1 MKSFP
6 IYKQFDQMD
15 CGPTCLRMIAKFYG
29 KHYSL
34 KSLREAAHITR
45 EGVSMMGI
53 VEASEHIGFR
63 SIGAKI
69 SFEQLDQEAKLPCIL
84 YWNQNHFVVLPP
96 QDYDSSKKSSSIT
109 IIDPAYGERT
119 LTREAFM
126 KSWVS
131 PEDERGFVLMLEPS
145 PYFFTQEDESE
156 GRSSLAFFLTYLRP
170 YKRYIFQILLGML
183 VGSLLT
189 LLFPF
194 LTQSLIDVGINQQN
208 IGFTYLILFSQLFL
222 FLGGAA
228 IEMVRG
234 WLLLHMNTRVNI
246 AIISDFLI
254 KLMKLPIR
262 FFDSKMVGDITQRIQ
277 DHNRIE
283 QFLTATTLNTLFSLL
298 NLVVFSVVLAIYS
311 PKILAIFLI
320 GSLVSVGWILLF
332 LSRRRALDYA
342 RFQQQSANQN
352 NLFEIITGMQEI
364 KLNNSE
370 TNKRWG
376 WERVQAKLFKLSVR
390 SMGLEQYQQI
400 GVNLSTQLKN
410 ILITF
415 VAAQEVIHGT
425 LTLGMMLSISYITGQ
440 MNAPIEQL
448 LGFFRSAQ
456 DARISIDRLGE
467 IQQQEDEEKPSHVRL
482 DKEMALLHGGVST
495 GAGLVLDNVS
505 FQYGGPD
512 SAYVLKDVSLTIPFG
527 KVTAIVGSSGS
538 GKTTL
543 LKLLLRFYDPVTGSI
558 NVGAT
563 PLTTVSPHWW
573 RTQCGSVMQEGFI
586 FSDTIAQNIGIEED
600 IDEDQLA
607 MALRTANLTAT
618 IAAMPLGLA
627 TKIGASGNGIS
638 GGQRQRML
646 IARAVYKN
654 PQFIFLDEA
663 TSALDANNERAIID
677 NLERFF
683 QHRTVVVI
691 AHRLSTVKHAD
702 QIVVLEH
709 GEVVEVGDHATLTAK
724 RGRYYEL
731 VKNQLELGS

>member
-6 IYKQFDQMD
+6 VYKQFDQMD

-34 KSLREAAHITR
+34 KSLREAAYITR
-45 EGVSMMGI
+45 EGVSMKGI
-53 VEASEHIGFR
+53 GEASEQIGFR
-63 SIGAKI
+63 SVGAKI
-69 SFEQLDQEAKLPCIL
+69 TFEQLDQEAKLPCIL
-84 YWNQNHFVVLPP
+84 HWNQNHFVVLPP
-96 QDYDSSKKSSSIT
+96 QNYDSSKKNSRIT
-109 IIDPAYGERT
+109 VVDPAHGERT
-119 LTREAFM
+119 LTQEAFL
-126 KSWVS
+126 KSWAS
-131 PEDERGFVLMLEPS
+131 TEDERGFILMLEPS
-145 PYFFTQEDESE
+145 PAFFTQEGESE
-156 GRSSLAFFLTYLRP
+156 SRASLSFFLTYLNP
-170 YKRYIFQILLGML
+170 YKRYILQIVLGMV
-183 VGSLLT
+183 VGSLLS
-189 LLFPF
+189 LIFPF
-194 LTQSLIDVGINQQN
+194 LTQSLIDFGINQQN
-208 IGFTYLILFSQLFL
+208 VGFTYLILFSQLFL

-277 DHNRIE
+277 DHHRIE

-298 NLVVFSVVLAIYS
+298 NLLVFSVVLAIYS
-311 PKILAIFLI
+311 LKILAIFLV
-320 GSLVSVGWILLF
+320 GSFLSVSWILLF
-332 LSRRRALDYA
+332 LAKRRDLDYA
-342 RFQQQSANQN
+342 RFQQQSNNQN

-376 WERVQAKLFKLSVR
+376 WERVQAKLFKVSVR
-390 SMGLEQYQQI
+390 SMALEQYQLI

-467 IQQQEDEEKPSHVRL
+467 IQQQDDEEKPGYMRL
-482 DKEMALLHGGVST
+482 DKEMALLHTTPQT
-495 GAGLVLDNVS
+495 GAGIVLDKVS
-505 FQYGGPD
+505 FQYEGPD
-512 SAYVLKDVSLTIPFG
+512 STYVLKDVSLTIPFG

-543 LKLLLRFYDPVTGSI
+543 MKLLLRFYDPVAGSI
-558 NVGAT
+558 SVGAT
-563 PLTTVSPHWW
+563 PLAAISPQWW
-573 RTQCGSVMQEGFI
+573 RTQCGSVMQEGYI
-586 FSDTIAQNIGIEED
+586 FSDTIAQNIGIQDD
-600 IDEDQLA
+600 IDEERLA
-607 MALRTANLTAT
+607 MALRTANLAAT
-618 IAAMPLGLA
+618 VASMPLGLA
-627 TKIGASGNGIS
+627 TKIGASGNGVS
-638 GGQRQRML
+638 GGQRQRIF

-663 TSALDANNERAIID
+663 TSALDANNERIIIE
-677 NLERFF
+677 NLENFF
-683 QHRTVVVI
+683 QNRTVVVI

>member
-34 KSLREAAHITR
+34 KSLREASHITR

-63 SIGAKI
+63 SMVAKI
-69 SFEQLDQEAKLPCIL
+69 SFEQLDQEATLPCIL
-84 YWNQNHFVVLPP
+84 HWNQNHFVVLPP
-96 QDYDSSKKSSSIT
+96 QDYDSSKKSSRIT
-109 IIDPAYGERT
+109 VIDPAYGERT
-119 LTREAFM
+119 LTREAFL

-131 PEDERGFVLMLEPS
+131 SEDERGFILMLEPS
-145 PYFFTQEDESE
+145 PYFFTAEEESE
-156 GRSSLAFFLTYLRP
+156 GRSSFSFFLTYLSP

-194 LTQSLIDVGINQQN
+194 LTQSLIDFGINQHN

-228 IEMVRG
+228 IEIVRG

-298 NLVVFSVVLAIYS
+298 NLVVFSIVLAIYS
-311 PKILAIFLI
+311 PKILVIFLI

-332 LSRRRALDYA
+332 LARRRDLDYA

-370 TNKRWG
+370 TSKRWG

-390 SMGLEQYQQI
+390 SMALEQYQQM
-400 GVNLSTQLKN
+400 GVTLSTQLKN

-448 LGFFRSAQ
+448 LGFLRSAQ

-467 IQQQEDEEKPSHVRL
+467 IQQQEDEEKFTHVRL
-482 DKEMALLHGGVST
+482 DKEMALLHSGEAT
-495 GAGLVLDNVS
+495 EAGLVLDQVS
-505 FQYGGPD
+505 FQYEGPD
-512 SAYVLKDVSLTIPFG
+512 SAFVLKDVSLTIPFG

-543 LKLLLRFYDPVTGSI
+543 LKLLLRFYDPVAGMIS
-558 NVGAT
+558 VGAT

-573 RTQCGSVMQEGFI
+573 RTQCGSVMQEGYI
-586 FSDTIAQNIGIEED
+586 FSDTIAQNIGVEED
-600 IDEDQLA
+600 IDEVRLA
-607 MALRTANLTAT
+607 MALRTANLTSMV
-618 IAAMPLGLA
+618 AAMPLGLA

-663 TSALDANNERAIID
+663 TSALDANNERVIID
-677 NLERFF
+677 NLEHFF
-683 QHRTVVVI
+683 QQRTVVVI

-709 GEVVEVGDHATLTAK
+709 GQVVEVGNHATLTAK

>member
-6 IYKQFDQMD
+6 VYKQFDQMD
-15 CGPTCLRMIAKFYG
+15 CGPTCLRMVAKFYG

-45 EGVSMMGI
+45 EGVSMKGI
-53 VEASEHIGFR
+53 GEASEQIGFR
-63 SIGAKI
+63 SIGVKI
-69 SFEQLDQEAKLPCIL
+69 NFEQLDQEAKLPCIL
-84 YWNQNHFVVLPP
+84 HWNQNHFVVLPP
-96 QDYDSSKKSSSIT
+96 QEYDRTKKNSRIT
-109 IIDPAYGERT
+109 VVDPAHGERT
-119 LTREAFM
+119 LTQEAFLR
-126 KSWVS
+126 SWAS
-131 PEDERGFVLMLEPS
+131 AEDGRGLALMLEPS
-145 PYFFTQEDESE
+145 PAFFTLEGESE
-156 GRSSLAFFLTYLRP
+156 NRSSLTFFLSYLNP
-170 YKRYIFQILLGML
+170 YKRYIFQIMLGMV
-183 VGSLLT
+183 VGSLLS

-194 LTQSLIDVGINQQN
+194 LTQSLIDFGINQQN

-222 FLGGAA
+222 FLGSAA

-234 WLLLHMNTRVNI
+234 WLLLHMNARVNI

-277 DHNRIE
+277 DHHRIE

-298 NLVVFSVVLAIYS
+298 NLLVFSIVLAIYS
-311 PKILAIFLI
+311 VTILAIFLG
-320 GSLVSVGWILLF
+320 GSLLTVSWILLF
-332 LSRRRALDYA
+332 LAKRRDLDYA
-342 RFQQQSANQN
+342 RFQQQSNNQN

-376 WERVQAKLFKLSVR
+376 WERVQAKLFKVNVR
-390 SMGLEQYQQI
+390 SMALEQYQLI
-400 GVNLSTQLKN
+400 GVSLSTQLKN

-415 VAAQEVIHGT
+415 VAAQEVIHGS

-467 IQQQEDEEKPSHVRL
+467 IQQQDDEEKPGDVRL
-482 DKEMALLHGGVST
+482 EKEVALLHQAPPA

-505 FQYGGPD
+505 FQYEGPD
-512 SAYVLKDVSLTIPFG
+512 SAFVLKDVSLTIPFG
-527 KVTAIVGSSGS
+527 KVTAVVGSSGS

-543 LKLLLRFYDPVTGSI
+543 MKLLLRFYDPVAGTIS
-558 NVGAT
+558 VGAT
-563 PLTTVSPHWW
+563 PLATISPQWW

-586 FSDTIAQNIGIEED
+586 FSDTIAQNIGIQDD
-600 IDEDQLA
+600 IDEERLA
-607 MALRTANLTAT
+607 AALRTANLADT
-618 IAAMPLGLA
+618 IAAMPLGLG

-663 TSALDANNERAIID
+663 TSALDANNEQVIIN
-677 NLERFF
+677 NLNRFF
-683 QHRTVVVI
+683 ENRTVVVI

-709 GEVVEVGDHATLTAK
+709 GKVVEVGNHATLTAK
-724 RGRYYEL
+724 RGRYFEL
-731 VKNQLELGS
+731 VKNQLELGN

>member
-6 IYKQFDQMD
+6 VYKQFDLMD
-15 CGPTCLRMIAKFYG
+15 CGPTCLRMVAKFYG

-45 EGVSMMGI
+45 EGVSLKGI
-53 VEASEHIGFR
+53 GEASEQIGFR
-63 SIGAKI
+63 SIGVKI
-69 SFEQLDQEAKLPCIL
+69 NFEQLDQEVKLPCIL
-84 YWNQNHFVVLPP
+84 HWNQNHFVVLPP
-96 QDYDSSKKSSSIT
+96 QDYDATKKNSRIT
-109 IIDPAYGERT
+109 VIDPAHGERT
-119 LTREAFM
+119 LTQEAFL
-126 KSWVS
+126 KSWAS
-131 PEDERGFVLMLEPS
+131 AEDGRGLALMLEPS
-145 PYFFTQEDESE
+145 PAFFTQEGESE
-156 GRSSLAFFLTYLRP
+156 NRSSLTFFFSYLSP
-170 YKRYIFQILLGML
+170 YKQYIFQILLGMV
-183 VGSLLT
+183 VGSLLS
-189 LLFPF
+189 LIFPF
-194 LTQSLIDVGINQQN
+194 LTQSLIDFGINQQN

-222 FLGGAA
+222 FLGSAA

-234 WLLLHMNTRVNI
+234 WLLLHMNARVNI

-277 DHNRIE
+277 DHHRIE

-298 NLVVFSVVLAIYS
+298 NLLVFSVVLAIYS
-311 PKILAIFLI
+311 LKILAIFLG
-320 GSLVSVGWILLF
+320 GSLLTISWIMLF
-332 LSRRRALDYA
+332 LARRRDLDYA
-342 RFQQQSANQN
+342 RFQQQSNNQN

-376 WERVQAKLFKLSVR
+376 WERVQAKLFKVNVR
-390 SMGLEQYQQI
+390 SMALEQYQLI
-400 GVNLSTQLKN
+400 GVTLSTQLKN
-410 ILITF
+410 IIITF
-415 VAAQEVIHGT
+415 VAAQEVIHGN

-467 IQQQEDEEKPSHVRL
+467 IQQQDDEEKPGDLRL
-482 DKEMALLHGGVST
+482 DKEIALLHQAPPA

-505 FQYGGPD
+505 FQYEGPD
-512 SAYVLKDVSLTIPFG
+512 STYVLKDVSLTIPFG
-527 KVTAIVGSSGS
+527 KVTAVVGSSGS

-543 LKLLLRFYDPVTGSI
+543 MKLLLRFYDPVAGTI

-563 PLTTVSPHWW
+563 SLAAISPQWW
-573 RTQCGSVMQEGFI
+573 RTQCGSVMQDGII
-586 FSDTIAQNIGIEED
+586 FSDTVAHNIGIEDD
-600 IDEDQLA
+600 IDEDRLA
-607 MALRTANLTAT
+607 AALHTANLGET
-618 IAAMPLGLA
+618 IAAMPLGLS
-627 TKIGASGNGIS
+627 TKLGASGNGIS

-663 TSALDANNERAIID
+663 TSALDANNERVIID
-677 NLERFF
+677 NLNQFF
-683 QHRTVVVI
+683 ENRTVVVI

-709 GEVVEVGDHATLTAK
+709 GKVVEVGNHATLTAK

>member
-1 MKSFP
+1 MKIFP
-6 IYKQFDQMD
+6 IYRQFDKMD

-53 VEASEHIGFR
+53 AEASEHIGFR
-63 SIGAKI
+63 SMGIKI
-69 SFEQLDQEAKLPCIL
+69 SFEQLDHEAKLPCIL
-84 YWNQNHFVVLPP
+84 HWNQNHFVVLPP
-96 QDYDSSKKSSSIT
+96 QEYDSSKKSSRIT
-109 IIDPAYGERT
+109 IIDPAHGERT

-126 KSWVS
+126 KSWAS
-131 PEDERGFVLMLEPS
+131 SEDERGFALMLEPT
-145 PYFFTQEDESE
+145 PYFFNQKDEPE
-156 GRSSLAFFLTYLRP
+156 GHSNLLFFLAYLLP

-228 IEMVRG
+228 IEMIRG

-283 QFLTATTLNTLFSLL
+283 QFLTATTLNTLFSVL
-298 NLVVFSVVLAIYS
+298 NLIVFSIVLVIYS

-320 GSLVSVGWILLF
+320 GSLVSVGWIFLF
-332 LSRRRALDYA
+332 LAKRRNLDYA

-370 TNKRWG
+370 MNKRWG

-390 SMGLEQYQQI
+390 SMALEQYQQI
-400 GVNLSTQLKN
+400 GVNFSTQLKN

-467 IQQQEDEEKPSHVRL
+467 VQQQDDEEKPNHVRL
-482 DKEMALLHGGVST
+482 EKEMALLHSAAPI
-495 GAGLVLDNVS
+495 GAGLVLDKVS
-505 FQYGGPD
+505 FQYEGPD
-512 SAYVLKDVSLTIPFG
+512 SAFVLKDVSITIPFG

-543 LKLLLRFYDPVTGSI
+543 LKLLLRFYDPVAGSI
-558 NVGAT
+558 SVGAT
-563 PLTTVSPHWW
+563 PLTTISPHWW
-573 RTQCGSVMQEGFI
+573 RAQCGSVMQEGYI
-586 FSDTIAQNIGIEED
+586 FSDTIAQNIGIQDD
-600 IDEDQLA
+600 IDEEQLSI
-607 MALRTANLTAT
+607 ALRTANLTST

-654 PQFIFLDEA
+654 PQFIFMDEA
-663 TSALDANNERAIID
+663 TSALDANNERVIID
-677 NLERFF
+677 NLEQFF

-691 AHRLSTVKHAD
+691 AHRLSTVKHAE

-709 GEVVEVGDHATLTAK
+709 GEVVEVGNHTSLTAK

-731 VKNQLELGS
+731 VRNQLELGS

>member
-1 MKSFP
+1 MKRFP

-45 EGVSMMGI
+45 EGVSMKGI
-53 VEASEHIGFR
+53 GEASEHIGFR

-69 SFEQLDQEAKLPCIL
+69 TFEQLDREAKLPCIL
-84 YWNQNHFVVLPP
+84 HWNQNHFVVLPP
-96 QDYDSSKKSSSIT
+96 QEYDASKKSSRIT
-109 IIDPAYGERT
+109 VVDPAHGERT
-119 LTREAFM
+119 LTREAFL
-126 KSWVS
+126 KSWAS
-131 PEDERGFVLMLEPS
+131 AEDERGFVLMLEPA
-145 PYFFTQEDESE
+145 PAFFKQEGESE
-156 GRSSLAFFLTYLRP
+156 SGSSFAFFLTYLSP
-170 YKRYIFQILLGML
+170 YKRYIFQLVLGMVVSSIL
-183 VGSLLT
+183 ALI
-189 LLFPF
+189 FPF
-194 LTQSLIDVGINQQN
+194 LTQSLIDFGVMQQN

-222 FLGGAA
+222 FLGNAA
-228 IEMVRG
+228 IELVRS

-277 DHNRIE
+277 DHQRIE

-298 NLVVFSVVLAIYS
+298 NLVVFSIVLAIYS
-311 PKILAIFLI
+311 LKILAIFLV
-320 GSLVSVGWILLF
+320 GSLVSIGWILLF
-332 LSRRRALDYA
+332 LAKRRDLDYA

-376 WERVQAKLFKLSVR
+376 WERVQAKLFKVNVR
-390 SMGLEQYQQI
+390 SMALEQYQLM
-400 GVNLSTQLKN
+400 GVNLSTQFKN

-415 VAAQEVIHGT
+415 IAAQQVIHGT
-425 LTLGMMLSISYITGQ
+425 LTLGMMLSISYIIGQ

-467 IQQQEDEEKPSHVRL
+467 IQQQDDEEQPGDVRL
-482 DKEMALLHGGVST
+482 DKEVALLHTPPQAG
-495 GAGLVLDNVS
+495 GLVLDKVS
-505 FQYGGPD
+505 FQYEGPD
-512 SAYVLKDVSLTIPFG
+512 SAFVLKDVSLTIPFG
-527 KVTAIVGSSGS
+527 KVTAVVGSSGS

-543 LKLLLRFYDPVTGSI
+543 MKLLLRFYDPVAGSI

-563 PLTTVSPHWW
+563 PLAAISPHWW

-586 FSDTIAQNIGIEED
+586 FSDTIAQNIGIQDD
-600 IDEDQLA
+600 IDDEQLA
-607 MALRTANLTAT
+607 TALHTANLTAT

-627 TKIGASGNGIS
+627 TKIGAAGNGIS
-638 GGQRQRML
+638 GGQRQRIL
-646 IARAVYKN
+646 IARAVYKS

-663 TSALDANNERAIID
+663 TSALDANNERIIIE

-709 GEVVEVGDHATLTAK
+709 GEVVEIGDHLTLTAK

-731 VKNQLELGS
+731 VKNQLELGN

>member
-34 KSLREAAHITR
+34 ETLREAAHITR
-45 EGVSMMGI
+45 EGVSLKSI
-53 VEASEHIGFR
+53 SEASEQIGFR
-63 SIGAKI
+63 SFGAKVT
-69 SFEQLDQEAKLPCIL
+69 FEQLDREATLPCIL

-96 QDYDSSKKSSSIT
+96 QDYDSSKKNSRIT
-109 IIDPAYGERT
+109 IIDPAYGEQS
-119 LTREAFM
+119 LSREAFL
-126 KSWVS
+126 KSWAAA
-131 PEDERGFVLMLEPS
+131 EDETGFILILEPS
-145 PYFFTQEDESE
+145 PTFFKNEDESE
-156 GRSSLAFFLTYLRP
+156 NHSGLSFFIHYLTP
-170 YKRYIFQILLGML
+170 YKRYLFQIILGM
-183 VGSLLT
+183 VTSSLLS
-189 LLFPF
+189 LIFPF
-194 LTQSLIDVGINQQN
+194 LTQNLIDFGINQQN
-208 IGFTYLILFSQLFL
+208 IGFTYLILASQLFL

-228 IEMVRG
+228 IDMVRG
-234 WLLLHMNTRVNI
+234 WLILHMNTRVSI

-277 DHNRIE
+277 DHHRIE

-298 NLVVFSVVLAIYS
+298 NLVVFSIVLAIYS
-311 PKILAIFLI
+311 LKILAIFLI
-320 GSLVSVGWILLF
+320 GSFASVIWIILF
-332 LSRRRALDYA
+332 LAKRRDLDYA

-370 TNKRWG
+370 TYKRWG
-376 WERVQAKLFKLSVR
+376 WERVQAKLFKVNVR
-390 SMGLEQYQQI
+390 SMALEQYQSI

-425 LTLGMMLSISYITGQ
+425 ITLGMMLSISYIAGQ
-440 MNAPIEQL
+440 MNAPIDQL
-448 LGFFRSAQ
+448 LGFLRSAQ
-456 DARISIDRLGE
+456 DARISIDRLSE
-467 IQQQEDEEKPSHVRL
+467 VQQLEDEEKTSDVRL
-482 DKEMALLHGGVST
+482 DQEMTLLHAAPPT
-495 GAGLVLDNVS
+495 GSGLVLDKVS
-505 FQYGGPD
+505 FQYEGPD
-512 SAYVLKDVSLTIPFG
+512 SAFVLKDVSLIIPFG

-543 LKLLLRFYDPVTGSI
+543 LKLLLRFYDPVAGSI
-558 NVGAT
+558 SVGAT
-563 PLTTVSPHWW
+563 PLTTISPQWW
-573 RTQCGSVMQEGFI
+573 RTQCGSVMQEGYI
-586 FSDTIAQNIGIEED
+586 FSDTISKNISVNED
-600 IDEDQLA
+600 VNAEQLS
-607 MALRTANLTAT
+607 MALQTANLTET
-618 IAAMPLGLA
+618 IAAMPLGLN
-627 TKIGASGNGIS
+627 TKIGSSGNGIS

-654 PQFIFLDEA
+654 PHFIFLDEA
-663 TSALDANNERAIID
+663 TSALDANNERVIID

-702 QIVVLEH
+702 QIVVLEQ
-709 GEVVEVGDHATLTAK
+709 GEVVEIGDHATLTAE

>member
-6 IYKQFDQMD
+6 VYKQFDQMD

-45 EGVSMMGI
+45 EGVDMRGI
-53 VEASEHIGFR
+53 SEASEQIGFR
-63 SIGAKI
+63 SFGAKI
-69 SFEQLDQEAKLPCIL
+69 TFEQLDQQATLPCIL
-84 YWNQNHFVVLPP
+84 HWNQNHFVVLPP
-96 QDYDSSKKSSSIT
+96 QKYDSSKKNSRI
-109 IIDPAYGERT
+109 IVIDPAYGKRT
-119 LTREAFM
+119 LTREAFL
-126 KSWVS
+126 KSWIS
-131 PEDERGFVLMLEPS
+131 TENRMGIVLMLEPT
-145 PYFFTQEDESE
+145 PDFFTKDGESE
-156 GRSSLAFFLTYLRP
+156 KTSNLSFFLTYLSP
-170 YKRYIFQILLGML
+170 YKRYIFQILLGMVL
-183 VGSLLT
+183 GSLFSLV
-189 LLFPF
+189 FPF
-194 LTQSLIDVGINQQN
+194 LTQSLIDFGINQQN

-298 NLVVFSVVLAIYS
+298 NIIVFSVVLAIYS
-311 PKILAIFLI
+311 LKILAIFMI
-320 GSLVSVGWILLF
+320 GSSVSVSWILLF
-332 LSRRRALDYA
+332 LAKRRDLDYV

-376 WERVQAKLFKLSVR
+376 WERIQAKLFKVGIR
-390 SMGLEQYQQI
+390 SMALEQYQML

-440 MNAPIEQL
+440 MNGPIEHL

-467 IQQQEDEEKPSHVRL
+467 IQQQDDEEKPSYVRL
-482 DKEMALLHGGVST
+482 DKELALLHTVEQA
-495 GAGLVLDNVS
+495 GAGLVLDKVS
-505 FQYGGPD
+505 FQYEGPD
-512 SAYVLKDVSLTIPFG
+512 SAFVLKDVSLTIPFG
-527 KVTAIVGSSGS
+527 KVTAVVGSSGS

-543 LKLLLRFYDPVTGSI
+543 LKLLLRFYDPVAGI
-558 NVGAT
+558 IKVGAT
-563 PLTTVSPHWW
+563 PLTNVSPKWW
-573 RTQCGSVMQEGFI
+573 RAQCGSVMQEGYI
-586 FSDTIAQNIGIEED
+586 FSDTIAHNIAIQDDINEE
-600 IDEDQLA
+600 QLA
-607 MALRTANLTAT
+607 IALRTANLASTV
-618 IAAMPLGLA
+618 AAMPLGLA
-627 TKIGASGNGIS
+627 TKIGMSGNGIS

-663 TSALDANNERAIID
+663 TSSLDANNERIIID
-677 NLERFF
+677 NLESFF

-702 QIVVLEH
+702 QIVVLEQ
-709 GEVVEVGDHATLTAK
+709 GQVVEVGDHATLTAK
-724 RGRYYEL
+724 RGRYFEL
-731 VKNQLELGS
+731 VKNQLELGN

>member
-1 MKSFP
+1 MKRFP

-34 KSLREAAHITR
+34 KSLREATHITR
-45 EGVSMMGI
+45 EGVSLKDIGG
-53 VEASEHIGFR
+53 ASEQIGFR
-63 SIGAKI
+63 SVGAKI
-69 SFEQLDQEAKLPCIL
+69 TFEQLDQEANLPCIL
-84 YWNQNHFVVLPP
+84 HWNQNHFVVLPP
-96 QDYDSSKKSSSIT
+96 QEYDSTKKSSRIT
-109 IIDPAYGERT
+109 VVDPAHGERT
-119 LTREAFM
+119 LTREAFL
-126 KSWVS
+126 KSWIS
-131 PEDERGFVLMLEPS
+131 TEDERGFVLMLEPS
-145 PYFFTQEDESE
+145 PTFFTQQDESE
-156 GRSSLAFFLTYLRP
+156 NKSSLTFFLTYLIP
-170 YKRYIFQILLGML
+170 YKRSLFQIVLGMV
-183 VGSLLT
+183 VGSLLS

-194 LTQSLIDVGINQQN
+194 LTQSLIDFGINQQN

-228 IEMVRG
+228 IEVIRG
-234 WLLLHMNTRVNI
+234 WLLLHMNSRVNM

-262 FFDSKMVGDITQRIQ
+262 FFDSKQVGDITQRIQ
-277 DHNRIE
+277 DHQRIE
-283 QFLTATTLNTLFSLL
+283 QFLTATTLNTVFSLL

-311 PKILAIFLI
+311 LKILVIFLV
-320 GSLVSVGWILLF
+320 GSLASVGWIMLF
-332 LSRRRALDYA
+332 LAKRRDLDYA

-370 TNKRWG
+370 TTKRWD
-376 WERVQAKLFKLSVR
+376 WERVQASMFKGSVR
-390 SMGLEQYQQI
+390 SMSLEQYQMI

-425 LTLGMMLSISYITGQ
+425 LSLGMMLSISYITGQ

-467 IQQQEDEEKPSHVRL
+467 IQHQEDEEKPGDVRI
-482 DKEMALLHGGVST
+482 DKELALLHAAPPA
-495 GAGLVLDNVS
+495 GAGLVLDKVC

-527 KVTAIVGSSGS
+527 KVTAVVGSSGS

-543 LKLLLRFYDPVTGSI
+543 MKMLLRFYDPVSGSI
-558 NVGAT
+558 RVGAT
-563 PLTTVSPHWW
+563 PLATVSPQWW
-573 RTQCGSVMQEGFI
+573 RTQCGSVMQDGYI
-586 FSDTIAQNIGIEED
+586 FSDTIAQNIGVQEEL
-600 IDEDQLA
+600 DEERLA
-607 MALRTANLTAT
+607 TALRTANLMAT
-618 IAAMPLGLA
+618 VAAMPLGLA

-646 IARAVYKN
+646 IARAVYKD

-663 TSALDANNERAIID
+663 TSALDANNERVIID
-677 NLERFF
+677 NLQHFF

-691 AHRLSTVKHAD
+691 AHRLSTVKYAD

-709 GEVVEVGDHATLTAK
+709 GEVVEVGDHATLTAQ

-731 VKNQLELGS
+731 VKNQLELST

>member
-6 IYKQFDQMD
+6 VYKQFDQMD

-45 EGVSMMGI
+45 EGVSMKGI
-53 VEASEHIGFR
+53 GEASEQIGFR
-63 SIGAKI
+63 SVGAKI
-69 SFEQLDQEAKLPCIL
+69 TFEQLDQEAKLPCIL
-84 YWNQNHFVVLPP
+84 HWNQNHFVVLPP
-96 QDYDSSKKSSSIT
+96 QEYDATKKSSRIT
-109 IIDPAYGERT
+109 VVDPAHGERT
-119 LTREAFM
+119 LTREAFL
-126 KSWVS
+126 KSWAS
-131 PEDERGFVLMLEPS
+131 TEDERGFVLMLEPS
-145 PYFFTQEDESE
+145 PAFFTQEGESE
-156 GRSSLAFFLTYLRP
+156 SRSSLAFFLTYLSP
-170 YKRYIFQILLGML
+170 YKRYIFQIVLGMV
-183 VGSLLT
+183 VGSLLS

-194 LTQSLIDVGINQQN
+194 LTQSLIDFGINQQN

-228 IEMVRG
+228 IEIVRG

-277 DHNRIE
+277 DHHRIE

-311 PKILAIFLI
+311 LKILAIFLV

-332 LSRRRALDYA
+332 LAKRRDLDYA

-376 WERVQAKLFKLSVR
+376 WERVQARLFKVSVR
-390 SMGLEQYQQI
+390 SMALEQYQLI
-400 GVNLSTQLKN
+400 GVNLSTQFKN

-425 LTLGMMLSISYITGQ
+425 LSLGMMLSISYITGQ

-467 IQQQEDEEKPSHVRL
+467 IQHQDDEEKPSDVRL
-482 DKEMALLHGGVST
+482 DKEVAMLHAAPPA
-495 GAGLVLDNVS
+495 GAGLVLDKVS
-505 FQYGGPD
+505 FQYEGPD

-527 KVTAIVGSSGS
+527 KVTAVVGSSGS

-543 LKLLLRFYDPVTGSI
+543 MKLLLRFYDPVAGSI
-558 NVGAT
+558 SVGAT
-563 PLTTVSPHWW
+563 PLATVSPQWW
-573 RTQCGSVMQEGFI
+573 RTQCGSVMQDGFI
-586 FSDTIAQNIGIEED
+586 FSDTIAQNIGVQ
-600 IDEDQLA
+600 DELDDEQLA
-607 MALRTANLTAT
+607 MALRTANLTDT
-618 IAAMPLGLA
+618 VAAMPLGLA
-627 TKIGASGNGIS
+627 TKIGSSGNGIS

-663 TSALDANNERAIID
+663 TSALDANNERVIIN

-683 QHRTVVVI
+683 QNRTVVVI

-709 GEVVEVGDHATLTAK
+709 GEVVEVGNHATLTAK

>member
-15 CGPTCLRMIAKFYG
+15 CGPTCLRMISKFYG

-45 EGVSMMGI
+45 EGVSMKGI
-53 VEASEHIGFR
+53 GEASERIGFR
-63 SIGAKI
+63 SIGAKLT
-69 SFEQLDQEAKLPCIL
+69 FEQLDHEAKLPCIL
-84 YWNQNHFVVLPP
+84 HWNQNHFVVLPP
-96 QDYDSSKKSSSIT
+96 QEYDSSKKSSRIT
-109 IIDPAYGERT
+109 VIDPAHGERT
-119 LTREAFM
+119 LTREAFL
-126 KSWVS
+126 KSWAS
-131 PEDERGFVLMLEPS
+131 AEDNSGYVLMLEPS
-145 PYFFTQEDESE
+145 PDFFRQEGESERRTSLSFFFT
-156 GRSSLAFFLTYLRP
+156 YLSP
-170 YKRYIFQILLGML
+170 YKRYISQIVLGM
-183 VGSLLT
+183 VMGSVLSLI
-189 LLFPF
+189 FPF
-194 LTQSLIDVGINQQN
+194 LTQSLIDFGINQQN

-262 FFDSKMVGDITQRIQ
+262 FFDSRMVGDITQRVQ

-311 PKILAIFLI
+311 FKILAIFLI
-320 GSLVSVGWILLF
+320 GSLLSVGWILLF
-332 LSRRRALDYA
+332 LAKRRDLDYA

-370 TNKRWG
+370 TNMRWG
-376 WERVQAKLFKLSVR
+376 WERVQAKLFKLGMR
-390 SMGLEQYQQI
+390 SMALEQYQQVGI
-400 GVNLSTQLKN
+400 NISTQLKN

-467 IQQQEDEEKPSHVRL
+467 IQQQDDEEKPNDVRL
-482 DKEMALLHGGVST
+482 DKEMALLQT
-495 GAGLVLDNVS
+495 APPAGAGLVLDKVS
-505 FQYGGPD
+505 FQYEGPD
-512 SAYVLKDVSLTIPFG
+512 SAFVLKDVSLTIPFG

-543 LKLLLRFYDPVTGSI
+543 LKMLLRFYDPVAGSI
-558 NVGAT
+558 SVGAT
-563 PLTTVSPHWW
+563 PLTTVSPQWW
-573 RTQCGSVMQEGFI
+573 RSQCGSVMQEGYI
-586 FSDTIAQNIGIEED
+586 FSDTIAQNIAIQED
-600 IDEDQLA
+600 IDEERLA
-607 MALRTANLTAT
+607 VAVHTANLTAT
-618 IAAMPLGLA
+618 IAAMPLGLSS
-627 TKIGASGNGIS
+627 KIGASGNGIS

-654 PQFIFLDEA
+654 PQFFFLDEA
-663 TSALDANNERAIID
+663 TSALDANNERVIIS

-702 QIVVLEH
+702 QIIVLEQ
-709 GEVVEVGDHATLTAK
+709 GEVVEIGNHAALTAR

>member
-1 MKSFP
+1 MKKFP
-6 IYKQFDQMD
+6 FYKQFDQMD

-45 EGVSMMGI
+45 EGVSMKGI
-53 VEASEHIGFR
+53 AEASEQIGFR
-63 SIGAKI
+63 SVGVKI
-69 SFEQLDQEAKLPCIL
+69 TFEQLDEEAKLPCIL
-84 YWNQNHFVVLPP
+84 HWNQNHFVVLPP
-96 QDYDSSKKSSSIT
+96 QEYNASKKNSRIT
-109 IIDPAYGERT
+109 VVDPAHGERT
-119 LTREAFM
+119 LTREAFL
-126 KSWVS
+126 KSWATA
-131 PEDERGFVLMLEPS
+131 EDGRGFVLMLEPS
-145 PYFFTQEDESE
+145 PSFFTQQEESE
-156 GRSSLAFFLTYLRP
+156 NHQGLAFFLKYLSP
-170 YKRYIFQILLGML
+170 HKRYLFQIVLGMV
-183 VGSLLT
+183 VGSLLS

-194 LTQSLIDVGINQQN
+194 LTQSLIDYGINQQN

-222 FLGGAA
+222 FLGSAA

-234 WLLLHMNTRVNI
+234 WLLLHMNARVNI

-277 DHNRIE
+277 DHHRIE

-298 NLVVFSVVLAIYS
+298 NLIVFSAVLAIYS
-311 PKILAIFLI
+311 LKIMTIFLI
-320 GSLVSVGWILLF
+320 GSLISVTWILIF
-332 LSRRRALDYA
+332 LAKRRDLDYA
-342 RFQQQSANQN
+342 RFQQQSNNQN

-376 WERVQAKLFKLSVR
+376 WERVQAKLFNLSIR
-390 SMGLEQYQQI
+390 SMALEQYQLM
-400 GVNLSTQLKN
+400 GVNLSSQFKN

-415 VAAQEVIHGT
+415 VAAQEVIHGKI
-425 LTLGMMLSISYITGQ
+425 TLGMMLSISYIAGQ
-440 MNAPIEQL
+440 MNAPIDQL

-467 IQQQEDEEKPSHVRL
+467 IQQQDDEEKPSDIRLEKELMLLHSSPAVGTGLIL
-482 DKEMALLHGGVST
+482 DK
-495 GAGLVLDNVS
+495 VS
-505 FQYGGPD
+505 FQYEGPD
-512 SAYVLKDVSLTIPFG
+512 SVFVLKDVSLTIPFG

-543 LKLLLRFYDPVTGSI
+543 IKLLLRFYDPVAGSI
-558 NVGAT
+558 SIGDT
-563 PLTTVSPHWW
+563 PLAEVSPQWW
-573 RTQCGSVMQEGFI
+573 RTKCGSVMQEGYI
-586 FSDTIAQNIGIEED
+586 FSDTISQNIGIQDD
-600 IDEDQLA
+600 IDDEQLA
-607 MALRTANLTAT
+607 AAVRTANLTDT
-618 IAAMPLGLA
+618 IAAMPLGLS

-638 GGQRQRML
+638 GGQRQRIL
-646 IARAVYKN
+646 IARAVYKD

-663 TSALDANNERAIID
+663 TSALDANNERVIIE

-683 QHRTVVVI
+683 QRRTVVII

-709 GEVVEVGDHATLTAK
+709 GQVVEIGNHTTLTAK
-724 RGRYYEL
+724 RGRYYDL
-731 VKNQLELGS
+731 VKNQLELGN

>member
-1 MKSFP
+1 MKKFP
-6 IYKQFDQMD
+6 FYKQFDKMD
-15 CGPTCLRMIAKFYG
+15 CGPACLRMIAKFYG

-34 KSLREAAHITR
+34 KSLREATHITR
-45 EGVSMMGI
+45 EGVSLQGI
-53 VEASEHIGFR
+53 SEASEQIGFR
-63 SIGAKI
+63 SMGAKI
-69 SFEQLDQEAKLPCIL
+69 TFEQLDQEATLPCIL
-84 YWNQNHFVVLPP
+84 HWNKSHFVVLPP
-96 QDYDSSKKSSSIT
+96 QEYDSSDKAGRIT
-109 IIDPAYGERT
+109 VVDPAHGERT
-119 LTREAFM
+119 LTREAFL

-131 PEDERGFVLMLEPS
+131 DEGEQGIVLMLEPS
-145 PYFFTQEDESE
+145 PTFFAKADESE
-156 GRSSLAFFLTYLRP
+156 NNSSLTFFLSYLNP
-170 YKRYIFQILLGML
+170 YKRYIAQIILGMA
-183 VGSLLT
+183 VGSILSLA
-189 LLFPF
+189 FPF
-194 LTQSLIDVGINQQN
+194 LTQSLIDFGINQQN

-222 FLGGAA
+222 FLGGIA
-228 IEMVRG
+228 IELVRG

-277 DHNRIE
+277 DHHRIE

-298 NLVVFSVVLAIYS
+298 NLMVFSVVLAIYNI
-311 PKILAIFLI
+311 KILAVFLI
-320 GSLVSVGWILLF
+320 GSLISIGWIVLF
-332 LSRRRALDYA
+332 LNKRRDLDYI
-342 RFQQQSANQN
+342 RFQQESANQN

-370 TNKRWG
+370 TTKRWG
-376 WERVQAKLFKLSVR
+376 WERVQAKLFKVSVR
-390 SMGLEQYQQI
+390 GMALEQYQLI

-415 VAAQEVIHGT
+415 IAAQGVIHGT

-467 IQQQEDEEKPSHVRL
+467 IQQQDDEEKPSDVRL
-482 DKEMALLHGGVST
+482 DKEIALLHTTPTTES
-495 GAGLVLDNVS
+495 GLILTKVS
-505 FQYGGPD
+505 FQYEGPN
-512 SAYVLKDVSLTIPFG
+512 SAYVLKNISINIPFG
-527 KVTAIVGSSGS
+527 KVTAVVGSSGS

-543 LKLLLRFYDPVTGSI
+543 LKLLLRFYDPVAGTI
-558 NVGAT
+558 HVGAT
-563 PLTTVSPHWW
+563 PLDTVSPMWW
-573 RTQCGSVMQEGFI
+573 RTQCGSVMQEGHI
-586 FSDTIAQNIGIEED
+586 FSDTIAQNISIQDD
-600 IDEDQLA
+600 IDDEQLRI
-607 MALRTANLTAT
+607 ALRTANLTDT

-627 TKIGASGNGIS
+627 TQIGASGNGIS
-638 GGQRQRML
+638 GGQRQRIL

-654 PQFIFLDEA
+654 PKFIFLDEA
-663 TSALDANNERAIID
+663 TSALDANNERVIID

-709 GEVVEVGDHATLTAK
+709 GEVVEVGNHTTLTAK